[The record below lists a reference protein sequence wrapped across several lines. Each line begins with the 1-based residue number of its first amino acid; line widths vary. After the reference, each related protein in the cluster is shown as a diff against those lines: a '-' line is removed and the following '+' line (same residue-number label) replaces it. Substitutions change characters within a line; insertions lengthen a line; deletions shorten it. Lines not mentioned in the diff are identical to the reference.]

1 MADTSTTLE
10 QKRSQLLQADAAMAS
25 LQDDLEKRR
34 DNNLAMIQST
44 FDALH
49 GSIDERM
56 RVLRQQVEDEATN
69 SLGLIKER
77 REKFKSMCSKLEHMA
92 SGDSE
97 FTEEQITEIN
107 KQYTEL
113 QGGIVRRIYKT
124 TEVDLQ
130 QIDSVTNSIES
141 LGQLQSSIIPTISLT
156 KSSVEDINTPKGK
169 NSCFTVTLRDDE
181 GRVLGGCA
189 DSIKVTVVATGKG
202 KVHLQET
209 TVIEEQ
215 PAVGNYLVK
224 YSPKSIA
231 AYQVTTLIECYSF
244 FNVFGTSII

>member
-1 MADTSTTLE
+1 MADTTSTTPE

-56 RVLRQQVEDEATN
+56 RVLRQQVEDEATS
-69 SLGLIKER
+69 SLDLIKER

-124 TEVDLQ
+124 TEVSLQ
-130 QIDSVTNSIES
+130 QVDSVTNAIES
-141 LGQLQSSIIPTISLT
+141 LGQLQSSIIPTISLA
-156 KSSVEDINTPKGK
+156 KCSVEDVNTPKGK
-169 NSCFTVTLRDDE
+169 NSSFTVTLRDDE

-202 KVHLQET
+202 RVHLQET
-209 TVIEEQ
+209 AVIEEQ

-231 AYQVTTLIECYSF
+231 AYQVT
-244 FNVFGTSII
+244 

>member
-1 MADTSTTLE
+1 
-10 QKRSQLLQADAAMAS
+10 
-25 LQDDLEKRR
+25 
-34 DNNLAMIQST
+34 
-44 FDALH
+44 
-49 GSIDERM
+49 M
-56 RVLRQQVEDEATN
+56 RVLQQQVKDEATN
-69 SLGLIKER
+69 SLSLIKER
-77 REKFKSMCSKLEHMA
+77 REKFKSMCSKLEYMS

-113 QGGIVRRIYKT
+113 QGGIVKQIYKT

-130 QIDSVTNSIES
+130 QIDSVTNTIEL
-141 LGQLQSSIIPTISLT
+141 LGQLRSSIIPTISLT

-169 NSCFTVTLRDDE
+169 NSSFTVTLRDDE
-181 GRVLGGCA
+181 GRVLDGCA

-202 KVHLQET
+202 KVHLQESA
-209 TVIEEQ
+209 VIEEQ

-231 AYQVTTLIECYSF
+231 AYQVTTLIAYLWF
-244 FNVFGTSII
+244 